1 MENALSVTGLKKHY
15 RDFCLDDINFTV
27 PTGSVVGLIGENGAG
42 KSTTLNCIL
51 GLVKPDAGNIQ
62 ILGKPDPYDGASV
75 RRELGIVFDGDNFQL
90 SYTPKTLRGLMRIL
104 YPGWNDEIYTAQ
116 LKRMALPENKSIRK
130 FSRGMK
136 AKMALA
142 VAFSHEARLLILDE
156 PTSGLDPVVRDEV
169 LDLLLEY
176 VAEGDRSVLISS
188 HITTDLKKVADSI
201 VLIHE
206 GSVIFQQP
214 KDDLIYHYGILRCT
228 TPQFQELPRKEILRC
243 RRQNTAWEVLVADR
257 QAAAARH
264 PDLVVDPATLDEIM
278 LLYIK
283 GKRGDAECGKAS
295 D

>member
-1 MENALSVTGLKKHY
+1 METALSVTGLKKQY
-15 RDFCLDDINFTV
+15 RDFCLDDISFTV
-27 PTGSVVGLIGENGAG
+27 PLGSVVGLIGENGAG
-42 KSTTLNCIL
+42 KSTTLNCVL

-62 ILGKPDPYDGASV
+62 ILGEPDPYNGASI
-75 RRELGIVFDGDNFQL
+75 RRELGIVFDGDNFPL

-104 YPGWNDEIYTAQ
+104 YPGWNDDTYTAQ
-116 LKRMALPENKSIRK
+116 LKRMSLPENKTIRK

-136 AKMALA
+136 AKLALA
-142 VAFSHEARLLILDE
+142 VAFSHTAQLLILDE

-176 VAEGDRSVLISS
+176 VADGNRSVLISS

-206 GSVIFQQP
+206 GKVIFQQP

-228 TPQFQELPRKEILRC
+228 TPQFQALPQEEILRC
-243 RRQNTAWEVLVADR
+243 RRQNTVWEVLVADR
-257 QAAAARH
+257 QAAVARH
-264 PDLVVDPATLDEIM
+264 PDLVMDPATLDEIM

-283 GKRGDAECGKAS
+283 GKRGDEVCDKAS
-295 D
+295 G